1 LSFFTTWSL
10 KLSPVRSYVVK
21 RLSQAKHWRR
31 RRITRPESL
40 ERESTTLS
48 LSSLQK
54 GHLTTQV
61 DLLESDPL
69 ESMQRSTSVVLHK
82 QLLYIC

>member
-1 LSFFTTWSL
+1 
-10 KLSPVRSYVVK
+10 VK
-21 RLSQAKHWRR
+21 RLLHAKHWRR

-54 GHLTTQV
+54 GHLTTQI
-61 DLLESDPL
+61 DLLDGDCPEPT
-69 ESMQRSTSVVLHK
+69 QHRTSVILQQQV
-82 QLLYIC
+82 LYIY